1 MRHALV
7 ALVLAAA
14 ACSGGADSPPTV
26 RIMTHDSFDMT
37 ASLSRFSEQTG
48 IQVQLITGGDAGEML
63 SKAILSKDRDT
74 PIADVI
80 FGIDNTFLGR
90 ALEEG
95 IFESHTPAA
104 VDELRPGLAEGTGGR
119 VTPIDFANV
128 CLNYDKAG
136 LAAAGLD
143 APSGL
148 EDLALPQYKDT
159 LVVQDPSLS
168 STGLAFL
175 IATIA
180 QFGDDGWQDYW
191 RSLRDNGVEVT
202 AGWEQAYYGS
212 FSGGSGTG
220 ERPIVVSY
228 ASSPPV
234 EVIFAAEALTEAPTA
249 AVLDGCFRQI
259 EYAGIVAGTDL
270 RDEAGDLIDFMLE
283 KEVQE
288 AIPLTMFVFPAL
300 ESAALPADFITHTAV
315 PDQPLTMPLEEIDA
329 NRDRW
334 IAEWIDIVLR

>member
-1 MRHALV
+1 MMRSLIALG
-7 ALVLAAA
+7 LVAA
-14 ACSGGADSPPTV
+14 ACSGGADSPSTV
-26 RIMTHDSFDMT
+26 RLMTHDSFEMT
-37 ASLSRFSEQTG
+37 DDLARFTERTG

-63 SKAILSKDRDT
+63 SRAIITKDN
-74 PIADVI
+74 PVADVV

-90 ALEEG
+90 ALDED
-95 IFESHTPAA
+95 IFDSYTPSAI
-104 VDELRPGLAEGTGGR
+104 DDLRPGLTEGTEGK

-136 LAAAGLD
+136 LAEAGIE
-143 APSGL
+143 PPVRL
-148 EDLALPQYKDT
+148 EDLVAREYAGT
-159 LVVQDPSLS
+159 LVVEDPSLS
-168 STGLAFL
+168 STGLSFL
-175 IATIA
+175 LATIA
-180 QFGDDGWQDYW
+180 QFGEGGWQDYW
-191 RSLRDNGVEVT
+191 RGLRDNGVEVA

-234 EVIFAAEALTEAPTA
+234 EVIFAAEPITEAPTA

-259 EYAGIVAGTDL
+259 EYVGIVSGTDV
-270 RDEAGDLIDFMLE
+270 RSEAEGLIDFMLQ

-288 AIPLTMFVFPAL
+288 AIPLNMFVFPAL
-300 ESAALPADFITHTAV
+300 ESAALPTEFMEHTALPADPV
-315 PDQPLTMPLEEIDA
+315 TMSLGDIDA